1 MCQIVGD
8 WHACAP
14 RHIMSLGPLAPCTAC
29 GTNQS
34 RCRFAPPVLQTNL
47 AKANQKV
54 VAAKVDKL

>member
-1 MCQIVGD
+1 
-8 WHACAP
+8 
-14 RHIMSLGPLAPCTAC
+14 MSLGPLAPCTAC